1 MRNQLDKA
9 IRRVT
14 AARHAEQR
22 RAAVLMIP
30 ALLTILFVSWQL
42 HQVGTAMTDDEYS
55 CGYEEHV
62 HSDTCYTEVLI
73 CGYEE
78 EAPEPPADLAEDE
91 APEPPADSAEDETPE
106 PPADPAE
113 DEALESPADSAEDEA
128 PESPADS
135 AEEAEE
141 EEEEEDGDAAPAGH
155 SHTADCYQKVLTC
168 TVPEHTHTL
177 ECLADLTADVES
189 PADWD
194 GQSAGVSSFW
204 SDAMTEIAQRQLGY
218 TESARNFTVDM
229 AMGEAPAQTHH
240 YTRYGDWY
248 GNPYGNWDVMFVAF
262 CQHYAGI
269 PENVIPQCASL
280 LQLRTELGN
289 THPEYITP
297 GGSAAVPG
305 DIVIY
310 RNTNGEETIGI
321 VTAYDGANLTVVS
334 GAVNGA
340 VATVTVADAAASD
353 TIRVLDAYRA
363 YTQTGAPDESAP
375 DESAPDES
383 APDESAPDESAP
395 AESAPDES
403 APDESESNEPAPDG
417 SEEFSLDADAIL
429 ARDGAVAYIVWQQPD
444 SLMLAAEGDDTPAAA
459 AASPEYDSSENLKLD
474 NLLTSTDISI
484 NQNGTWTPLDESAPI
499 KDGTEVQVEILYSV
513 PANAFKNAQHIA
525 TYTLPKGVYPT
536 RNQTGNITDS
546 TGKKIGTFT
555 LTENS
560 PTVTF
565 YFDADETNHAFDGTF
580 DFTTTINYAEI
591 SDSGKIQLGTKIYTI
606 VPEYSLKAE
615 KSHTLSADKSKV
627 SYTVTV
633 NAPNGTN
640 HQSVTITDQMAAENT
655 ASGSYEK
662 DSIKINEKP
671 LSEYTG
677 ATITYSTDGKG
688 FTITGLPALGYN
700 QSYTLTYDVA
710 VDAVTGEDGSGTL
723 VNTAKGT
730 ADTLQ
735 SNEAKDTVTV
745 QESSISKTGTYDA
758 AAHRINWV
766 ITVKNPGGDL
776 AGYTVTDTPNPSLD
790 IVGDVTLKSS
800 DGAVDTTIKGREF
813 LIGGYTFPANSTAAS
828 YTFTYQTLA
837 PDPENGTVSATN
849 QATLEKNALRYTATA
864 VVSTG
869 VGKVDI
875 RKYPGTVKPLENG
888 DQQVMWNI
896 TGTIPAGVN
905 SFKIVDNIRAPL
917 YGVRPQ
923 LEAAIKSTLRLTME
937 DGTTLTWQQA
947 EDRGIQ
953 IQLFFFSN
961 GSDNWSDPDDGNPVS
976 DDTTEVHRIRLQFSR
991 TGSEK
996 LRILRC
1002 TISDIPTVAKTSDMA
1017 NNTTKNFVNRAEIH
1031 SDTAESQGWNGT
1043 YKYTKAG
1050 SITKETSGS
1059 SGGEYQ
1065 QNNSTDYTPNKV
1077 VWYQIRLNLGDNVA
1091 MDQPLTVVDKIP
1103 DGMKLATDSNFLK
1116 DYMIAADLDTN
1127 SGSKFTGQIYE
1138 WDANIY
1144 SLMFGSNTYWSI
1156 DASAPGQLTIQV
1168 LPITLQSLI
1177 DKDKTSNH
1185 TVEIR
1190 YALRLDDAAWDDRAQ
1205 EKKIYTNT
1213 ATWNGASISSSMTIT
1228 RPKKEPLEK
1237 TGSYD
1242 ETTHQANYT
1251 LYVNPQAEDLAPD
1264 SNTLELTDTMK
1275 SEYFGKTGMELML
1288 DSIKV
1293 YEYLLK
1299 NGEWVKGEEVTDG
1312 VRVEKLEET
1321 PSTRQYKF
1329 ILPDAKALVLEYS
1342 YKMNPGGLADDDK
1355 KVTNT
1360 AALAGQTAVSNQ
1372 VAVKRDSASATVN
1385 NAVLTVTKTDS
1396 ASNVAIT
1403 ASQADFKLHH
1413 YNRASGNWE
1422 PLGTRQTGANGS
1434 FDLTFAQSPAAGSAQ
1449 LITGDLY
1456 KLVETKSPKGYA
1468 LNGTPHYFIWND
1480 KATDDTQKEA
1490 ALADA
1495 AGSPAPDELTTK
1507 DIHFLGVNGNRG
1519 TMAIPNTQNI
1529 LTLHKIWYGLQN
1541 DTIDAPVDEIQVQ
1554 LYRYPADKIK
1564 ASAKPVGDP
1573 ITLTKKNGWT
1583 EKITLEDGYFY
1594 YVEELGTD
1602 TGALI
1607 FYEVNYSENNES
1619 GVIGGGTITITNKQ
1633 KPSYELPSTGGI
1645 GTTLFY
1651 VIGGGLMAVAA
1662 VLLVTKKR
1670 MNNK

>member
-9 IRRVT
+9 IRRVM
-14 AARHAEQR
+14 AARHAEQCR
-22 RAAVLMIP
+22 TAVLMIL

-62 HSDTCYTEVLI
+62 HSDACYTEVLI
-73 CGYEE
+73 CGY
-78 EAPEPPADLAEDE
+78 
-91 APEPPADSAEDETPE
+91 
-106 PPADPAE
+106 
-113 DEALESPADSAEDEA
+113 EDEA

-135 AEEAEE
+135 AEEEDEAPEPPADAAEE
-141 EEEEEDGDAAPAGH
+141 GGDAAPTGH

-269 PENVIPQCASL
+269 PEDIIPQCASL

-297 GGSAAVPG
+297 GGSAAAPG
-305 DIVIY
+305 DIVLY
-310 RNTNGEETIGI
+310 TNAAGGETIGI

-334 GAVNGA
+334 GAVNGT
-340 VATVTVADAAASD
+340 VTTVTVADAAVSD

-375 DESAPDES
+375 AESVPDKPAPDES
-383 APDESAPDESAP
+383 
-395 AESAPDES
+395 
-403 APDESESNEPAPDG
+403 APDG
-417 SEEFSLDADAIL
+417 SEEFSLDAGAIL

-444 SLMLAAEGDDTPAAA
+444 SIMLAAEGDDTLAAA
-459 AASPEYDSSENLKLD
+459 PEYDSDGNLKLD

-484 NQNGTWTPLDESAPI
+484 NQNGKWTPLEESAPI
-499 KDGTEVQVEILYSV
+499 KDGTEVQVGIVYSV
-513 PANAFKNAQHIA
+513 PANAFRNGQHIA
-525 TYTLPKGVYPT
+525 TYTLPTGVYPKSDL
-536 RNQTGNITDS
+536 TGDITDS
-546 TGKKIGTFT
+546 TEKKIGTFT
-555 LTENS
+555 LTAKS

-565 YFDADETNHAFDGTF
+565 YFDADATSQAFTGTF
-580 DFTTTINYAEI
+580 NFTTMIDYAET
-591 SDSGKIQLGTKIYTI
+591 SGSGKIQLGTKAYTI
-606 VPEYSLKAE
+606 EPKYPLNAE
-615 KSHTLSADKSKV
+615 KSHNLSADKGTV

-640 HQSVTITDQMAAENT
+640 NQPVTITDQMAAENT
-655 ASGSYEK
+655 ASGSY
-662 DSIKINEKP
+662 DRDNIKINGQP
-671 LSEYTG
+671 LSSYLN
-677 ATITYSTDGKG
+677 ATITYNTDGKG

-700 QSYTLTYDVA
+700 QSYKLTYDVT

-745 QESSISKTGTYDA
+745 RESSITKTGAYDA
-758 AAHRINWV
+758 AARRINWV

-776 AGYTVTDTPNPSLD
+776 AGYRVSDEQISKLD
-790 IVGDVTLKSS
+790 IVGDVTLKSA
-800 DGAVDTTIKGREF
+800 DGAVDITINGSDF
-813 LIGGYTFPANSTAAS
+813 LANGYTFPENSKADS
-828 YTFTYQTLA
+828 YTFTYQTAA
-837 PDPENGTVSATN
+837 PDPVDGTVSATN
-849 QATLEKNALRYTATA
+849 QATLEKDELRYTATA
-864 VVSTG
+864 NVSTG
-869 VGKVDI
+869 VGEPNI
-875 RKYPGTVKPLENG
+875 RKDLGTVTPLENG
-888 DQQVMWNI
+888 DQKVMWNI
-896 TGTIPAGVN
+896 TGTVPAGVN
-905 SFKIVDNIRAPL
+905 SFKIVDNIRNPL
-917 YGVRPQ
+917 YGVKSQ
-923 LEAAIKSTLRLTME
+923 LETAIQNRLRLTME
-937 DGTTLTWQQA
+937 DGTTLRWQQA

-976 DDTTEVHRIRLQFSR
+976 DDTTEVHRIRLQFSQ
-991 TGSEK
+991 TDGQK

-1017 NNTTKNFVNRAEIH
+1017 NNTTKRFVNRAEIH
-1031 SDTAESQGWNGT
+1031 SDNAGNQGWNGI
-1043 YKYTKAG
+1043 YEYTKAG
-1050 SITKETSGS
+1050 SIAKETSGS
-1059 SGGEYQ
+1059 SGDGYQ
-1065 QNNSTDYTPNKV
+1065 QNNTTDYTPNKV
-1077 VWYQIRLNLGDNVA
+1077 VWYRIKLNLGDIVA
-1091 MDQPLTVVDKIP
+1091 MDKPLTVVDKIP
-1103 DGMKLATDSNFLK
+1103 NGMKLATDGNFLK
-1116 DYMIAADLDTN
+1116 DYMIAVDLDAN
-1127 SGSKFTGQIYE
+1127 SGNKYTGQIYE
-1138 WDANIY
+1138 RDANIY
-1144 SLMFGSNTYWSI
+1144 SLMFGSDTYWSI
-1156 DASAPGQLTIQV
+1156 DTSVAGQLTIQV
-1168 LPITLQSLI
+1168 LPITLEKLI
-1177 DKDKTSNH
+1177 DQNKKTDH

-1190 YALRLDDAAWDDRAQ
+1190 YALRLDDAAWDERGRE
-1205 EKKIYTNT
+1205 EKTYTNT

-1228 RPKKEPLEK
+1228 RPKKKSLEK

-1264 SNTLELTDTMK
+1264 SDTLELTDTME

-1299 NGEWVKGEEVTDG
+1299 NGEWVKGKEIPNG
-1312 VRVEKLEET
+1312 VSIEKVKET
-1321 PSTRQYKF
+1321 ASTRKYKF

-1342 YKMNPGGLADDDK
+1342 YKMNPGNLANDMP
-1355 KVTNT
+1355 VTNT
-1360 AALAGQTAVSNQ
+1360 AALAGKTPVNNQ
-1372 VAVKRDSASATVN
+1372 VSVKRDSASATVN
-1385 NAVLTVTKTDS
+1385 NAVLTVSKTDS
-1396 ASNVAIT
+1396 ATNVAIT
-1403 ASQADFKLHH
+1403 ASPATFEIFH
-1413 YNRASGNWE
+1413 YNKTDSQWKSI
-1422 PLGTRQTGANGS
+1422 GTRQTGTNGS

-1456 KLVETKSPKGYA
+1456 QLVETKPPTGYA
-1468 LNGTPHYFIWND
+1468 LNATPHYFIWNAT
-1480 KATDDTQKEA
+1480 ATDDPKKAEA
-1490 ALADA
+1490 LTDA
-1495 AGSPAPDELTTK
+1495 AGNPAPDKLTTK
-1507 DIHFLGVNGNRG
+1507 DIHFWGVNGNRT
-1519 TMAIPNTQNI
+1519 TMAIPNQQNI
-1529 LTLHKIWYGLQN
+1529 LTLRKIWYDLEN
-1541 DTIDAPVDEIQVQ
+1541 DAIEAPVDEIQVQ
-1554 LYRYPADKIK
+1554 LYRYPATSLKIN
-1564 ASAKPVGDP
+1564 AEPVGDP
-1573 ITLTKKNGWT
+1573 ITLRKDDGWT
-1583 EKITLEDGYFY
+1583 EKITLEDGYIY
-1594 YVEELGTD
+1594 YVEEMGTD
-1602 TGALI
+1602 TDALI

>member
-22 RAAVLMIP
+22 RAAVLVIP

-42 HQVGTAMTDDEYS
+42 HQVGTAMTDDGYS

-62 HSDTCYTEVLI
+62 HSDACYTEVLS
-73 CGYEE
+73 CSYED
-78 EAPEPPADLAEDE
+78 EAPESPADPAEDE
-91 APEPPADSAEDETPE
+91 APEPPADA
-106 PPADPAE
+106 A
-113 DEALESPADSAEDEA
+113 
-128 PESPADS
+128 
-135 AEEAEE
+135 
-141 EEEEEDGDAAPAGH
+141 EEDGDAAPAGH

-310 RNTNGEETIGI
+310 RNTNGGETIGI

-340 VATVTVADAAASD
+340 VAAVTVADAAAVD

-375 DESAPDES
+375 DESAPAES

-395 AESAPDES
+395 DES
-403 APDESESNEPAPDG
+403 APDG

-459 AASPEYDSSENLKLD
+459 AASPEYDSNRNLKLD

-484 NQNGTWTPLDESAPI
+484 NQNGKWTPLEESSPI

-536 RNQTGNITDS
+536 KDQVGNITDS

-555 LTENS
+555 LTKNS
-560 PTVTF
+560 STVTF
-565 YFDADETNHAFDGTF
+565 YFDADETSHAFDGTF
-580 DFTTTINYAEI
+580 DFNTTINYAET
-591 SDSGKIQLGTKIYTI
+591 SGTGKIQLGTKTYTI

-615 KSHTLSADKSKV
+615 KTHTLSADKSKV

-633 NAPNGTN
+633 HAPNGTN
-640 HQSVTITDQMAAENT
+640 NQTVTITDQMAAENT
-655 ASGSYEK
+655 ASGSYDE

-671 LSEYTG
+671 LSSYLG
-677 ATITYSTDGKG
+677 ANINYNTDGKG
-688 FTITGLPALGYN
+688 FTITGLPALGHN

-710 VDAVTGEDGSGTL
+710 VGAVTGEDGSGTL

-730 ADTLQ
+730 ADTLH

-745 QESSISKTGTYDA
+745 QESSIFKTGAYDA
-758 AAHRINWV
+758 ATHRINWV

-776 AGYTVTDTPNPSLD
+776 AGYKVTDEQISKLD
-790 IVGDVTLKSS
+790 IVGDVTLKRA
-800 DGAVDTTIKGREF
+800 DGTAATTIPGRDF
-813 LIGGYTFPANSTAAS
+813 LTSGYTFPENSTADS

-837 PDPENGTVSATN
+837 PDPVDGTVSATN
-849 QATLEKNALRYTATA
+849 QATLERDALRYTATA

-875 RKYPGTVKPLENG
+875 RKYPGTVTPLENG
-888 DQQVMWNI
+888 DQKVMWNI

-905 SFKIVDNIRAPL
+905 NFKIVDNIRAPL
-917 YGVRPQ
+917 YGVKPQ

-937 DGTTLTWQQA
+937 DGTTLRWQQA

-976 DDTTEVHRIRLQFSR
+976 DDTTEVHRIRLQFSQ
-991 TGSEK
+991 TDGQK

-1002 TISDIPTVAKTSDMA
+1002 TISDIPTVAKTSEMA
-1017 NNTTKNFVNRAEIH
+1017 NNTTKRFVNRAEIH
-1031 SDTAESQGWNGT
+1031 SDNAKSEGWDGI
-1043 YKYTKAG
+1043 YEYTKAG
-1050 SITKETSGS
+1050 SIAKETSGS
-1059 SGGEYQ
+1059 SGDGYQ
-1065 QNNSTDYTPNKV
+1065 QNNNTDYTPNKV
-1077 VWYQIRLNLGDNVA
+1077 VWYRIKLNLGDSVA

-1103 DGMKLATDSNFLK
+1103 SGMKLATDGNFLK
-1116 DYMIAADLDTN
+1116 DYMIAADLDTKSWN
-1127 SGSKFTGQIYE
+1127 KYTGIKDLGDNKYGLVL
-1138 WDANIY
+1138 Y
-1144 SLMFGSNTYWSI
+1144 GTPYWTI
-1156 DASAPGQLTIQV
+1156 DASVSGQLTIDV
-1168 LPITLQSLI
+1168 LPATLHDLI
-1177 DKDKTSNH
+1177 DPNKTTDH

-1205 EKKIYTNT
+1205 EKKTYTNT

-1251 LYVNPQAEDLAPD
+1251 LYVNPQAEDLAPG

-1299 NGEWVKGEEVTDG
+1299 NGEWVKGKEVTDG
-1312 VRVEKLEET
+1312 VRVEKVEET
-1321 PSTRQYKF
+1321 ASTRQYKF

-1342 YKMNPGGLADDDK
+1342 YKMNPGGLADDNK
-1355 KVTNT
+1355 EVTNT
-1360 AALAGQTAVSNQ
+1360 AALEGITSVSNQ

-1396 ASNVAIT
+1396 ATNVAIT

-1413 YNRASGNWE
+1413 YDKASGNWE

-1490 ALADA
+1490 ALAAA

-1519 TMAIPNTQNI
+1519 TMDIPNDQNI

-1541 DTIDAPVDEIQVQ
+1541 DTIDAPVDKIQVQ

-1564 ASAKPVGDP
+1564 ANAEPVGGP
-1573 ITLTKKNGWT
+1573 ITLTKENSWT
-1583 EKITLEDGYFY
+1583 EKINLQDGYIY
-1594 YVEELGTD
+1594 YVKELGTG

-1607 FYEVNYSENNES
+1607 FYEVTYSENNET

-1645 GTTLFY
+1645 GTALFY

>member
-22 RAAVLMIP
+22 RAAVLVIP

-62 HSDTCYTEVLI
+62 HSDACYTEILI

-91 APEPPADSAEDETPE
+91 APPADPAEDEAPEPPADSAEDEAP
-106 PPADPAE
+106 
-113 DEALESPADSAEDEA
+113 PADSAEDEA
-128 PESPADS
+128 PEPPADS
-135 AEEAEE
+135 AEEN
-141 EEEEEDGDAAPAGH
+141 GDAAPTGH

-177 ECLADLTADVES
+177 ECLADLTADVEA

-194 GQSAGVSSFW
+194 EQSNGVSSIW

-218 TESARNFTVDM
+218 TESAKNFTVDKTL
-229 AMGEAPAQTHH
+229 AQTHH

-269 PENVIPQCASL
+269 PEDIIPQCASL

-297 GGSAAVPG
+297 GGSAAAPG
-305 DIVIY
+305 DIVLY
-310 RNTNGEETIGI
+310 TNAAGGETIGI
-321 VTAYDGANLTVVS
+321 VTACDGASLTVVS
-334 GAVNGA
+334 GAVNGT
-340 VATVTVADAAASD
+340 VATVTVADAAVSD

-375 DESAPDES
+375 DESAP
-383 APDESAPDESAP
+383 A
-395 AESAPDES
+395 ES
-403 APDESESNEPAPDG
+403 APDESESNESASEELAPDEPAPDG

-444 SLMLAAEGDDTPAAA
+444 SLMLAAEGDDTPAA
-459 AASPEYDSSENLKLD
+459 SPKYDSSGNLKLD

-484 NQNGTWTPLDESAPI
+484 NQNGTWTPLEESSQI
-499 KDGTEVQVEILYSV
+499 KDGTKVQVEILYSV
-513 PANAFKNAQHIA
+513 PADAFKNAQHIA

-536 RNQTGNITDS
+536 KDQVGNITDS

-555 LTENS
+555 LTANS

-580 DFTTTINYAEI
+580 DFTTTINYAET
-591 SDSGKIQLGTKIYTI
+591 SGTGKIQLGTKTYTI

-615 KSHTLSADKSKV
+615 KSHTLSADKKKV

-633 NAPNGTN
+633 NAPNGTDN
-640 HQSVTITDQMAAENT
+640 RSVTITDQMAAENT

-662 DSIKINEKP
+662 DSIKINGQP
-671 LSEYTG
+671 LSKYTG
-677 ATITYSTDGKG
+677 ATITYNTDGKG
-688 FTITGLPALGYN
+688 FTITGLPALEHN

-710 VDAVTGEDGSGTL
+710 VGAVTGEDGSGTL

-745 QESSISKTGTYDA
+745 QESSITKTGAYDA

-776 AGYTVTDTPNPSLD
+776 AGYTVTDTPNPQLD
-790 IVGDVTLKSS
+790 IVGDVTLKSA
-800 DGAVDTTIKGREF
+800 DGAVDITINGSEF
-813 LIGGYTFPANSTAAS
+813 LTSGYTFPANSTADS

-837 PDPENGTVSATN
+837 PDPENGIVSATN

-875 RKYPGTVKPLENG
+875 RKYPGTVTPLANG

-896 TGTIPAGVN
+896 NGTIPAGVN

-917 YGVRPQ
+917 YGVKTQ
-923 LEAAIKSTLRLTME
+923 LESAIQNHLCLTME
-937 DGTTLTWQQA
+937 DGTTLTWKQA
-947 EDRGIQ
+947 VAQGIQ
-953 IQLFFFSN
+953 IQLSFFSN
-961 GSDNWSDPDDGNPVS
+961 GSNDWEDPNDGISVS
-976 DDTTEVHRIRLQFSR
+976 DDAAEVHRIRLQFNR
-991 TGSEK
+991 TDGQK
-996 LRILRC
+996 LSILRC
-1002 TISDIPTVAKTSDMA
+1002 TISNIPTVAKTSDMA

-1031 SDTAESQGWNGT
+1031 SDNAGSEGWNGT

-1103 DGMKLATDSNFLK
+1103 NGMKLATDGNFLK
-1116 DYMIAADLDTN
+1116 DYMIAADLDTK
-1127 SGSKFTGQIYE
+1127 SWHKYTGIKDLGENQYG
-1138 WDANIY
+1138 
-1144 SLMFGSNTYWSI
+1144 LRPYWTI
-1156 DASAPGQLTIQV
+1156 DTSVPGQLTIQV
-1168 LPITLQSLI
+1168 LPDTLKNLI
-1177 DKDKTSNH
+1177 VPTKTSNH
-1185 TVEIR
+1185 YVEIR
-1190 YALRLDDAAWDDRAQ
+1190 YALQLDDAAWDDRAQ
-1205 EKKIYTNT
+1205 VEKTYTNT

-1242 ETTHQANYT
+1242 ENTHQANYT
-1251 LYVNPQAEDLAPD
+1251 LYVNPQAEDLAPG
-1264 SNTLELTDTMK
+1264 SNTLELTDTME

-1299 NGEWVKGEEVTDG
+1299 NGEWVKGEEVKNG

-1360 AALAGQTAVSNQ
+1360 AALEGKTSVSHE

-1403 ASQADFKLHH
+1403 ASPAAFELYH
-1413 YNRASGNWE
+1413 YNKADVKWE
-1422 PLGTRQTGANGS
+1422 PLGTRQTSTNGS

-1449 LITGDLY
+1449 LATGDLY
-1456 KLVETKSPKGYA
+1456 RLVEKAPPKGYA
-1468 LNGTPHYFIWND
+1468 LNATPHYFIWND
-1480 KATDDTQKEA
+1480 NATDDAKKEA

-1495 AGSPAPDELTTK
+1495 AGNPAPDKLTTK
-1507 DIHFLGVNGNRG
+1507 DIHFLGVNGNRT
-1519 TMAIPNTQNI
+1519 TMAIPNQQNI
-1529 LTLHKIWYGLQN
+1529 LTLRKIWYGLEN
-1541 DTIDAPVDEIQVQ
+1541 DTIEAPVGKIQVQ
-1554 LYRYPADKIK
+1554 LYRYPATSLKI
-1564 ASAKPVGDP
+1564 SAEPVGGP
-1573 ITLTKKNGWT
+1573 ITLTKEDGWT
-1583 EKITLEDGYFY
+1583 KKIPLESGYIY

-1607 FYEVNYSENNES
+1607 FYEVNYSENNET